1 MANIIEN
8 SNQQMV
14 VLSIESKLL
23 QQKIILISSEI
34 TEETVTEYQSQLM
47 YLMSLCNKPDD
58 IITLYINTPGGSVYD
73 GLGLLDLINYA
84 KKQNII
90 IRTVNIGKACSMGAL
105 LLMSGTKG
113 YRESLLNSSVMIH
126 EISSGGYGKI
136 QDLEENFKET
146 QRLQNIINSIISENS
161 SEELIKLCSKK
172 DLWLNTTE
180 ALKYNIIDKIL

>member
-34 TEETVTEYQSQLM
+34 TEESVTEYQSQLM

-73 GLGLLDLINYA
+73 GLGLLDLIN
-84 KKQNII
+84 
-90 IRTVNIGKACSMGAL
+90 
-105 LLMSGTKG
+105 
-113 YRESLLNSSVMIH
+113 
-126 EISSGGYGKI
+126 
-136 QDLEENFKET
+136 
-146 QRLQNIINSIISENS
+146 
-161 SEELIKLCSKK
+161 
-172 DLWLNTTE
+172 
-180 ALKYNIIDKIL
+180 

>member
-90 IRTVNIGKACSMGAL
+90 IRTVNIGKAFSMGAL

-136 QDLEENFKET
+136 QDLEAVSYTHLTLPTK
-146 QRLQNIINSIISENS
+146 
-161 SEELIKLCSKK
+161 
-172 DLWLNTTE
+172 
-180 ALKYNIIDKIL
+180 A

>member
-58 IITLYINTPGGSVYD
+58 IITLYINTPGGSVYG

-84 KKQNII
+84 KKLFHYTGITLQKLYII
-90 IRTVNIGKACSMGAL
+90 V
-105 LLMSGTKG
+105 
-113 YRESLLNSSVMIH
+113 
-126 EISSGGYGKI
+126 
-136 QDLEENFKET
+136 
-146 QRLQNIINSIISENS
+146 
-161 SEELIKLCSKK
+161 
-172 DLWLNTTE
+172 
-180 ALKYNIIDKIL
+180 